1 MIDRYEPFSE
11 HLVFIQ
17 GGAATPME
25 LIRSM
30 TEHGVC
36 NNLRGVRLLHM
47 SLEGDVPFV
56 NPEFESTVF
65 VIVILTDNKTD
76 DNEYE

>member
-1 MIDRYEPFSE
+1 MNQLFLFPE

-25 LIRSM
+25 LVRAM

-36 NNLRGVRLLHM
+36 NNLRGVRLMHM
-47 SLEGDVPFV
+47 SLEGDTPFA

-65 VIVILTDNKTD
+65 T
-76 DNEYE
+76 

>member
-1 MIDRYEPFSE
+1 MPVNELFSFSE

-25 LIRSM
+25 LVRAM

-36 NNLRGVRLLHM
+36 NNLRGVRLVHM
-47 SLEGDVPFV
+47 NLEGDTPFA

-65 VIVILTDNKTD
+65 ATVNPHR
-76 DNEYE
+76 

>member
-1 MIDRYEPFSE
+1 MSVYITAKQILFTNQLFLFSE

-25 LIRSM
+25 LVRAM

-36 NNLRGVRLLHM
+36 NNLRGVRLIHM
-47 SLEGDVPFV
+47 SLEGDTPFV
-56 NPEFESTVF
+56 NPEFESTIF
-65 VIVILTDNKTD
+65 AK
-76 DNEYE
+76 